1 MSRGSVLLKGATS
14 ALALIVANPVLAQ
27 DSPPR
32 HRAAKRCAGR

>member
-27 DSPPR
+27 DSPR